1 MASPVADSAAYPEEV
16 RDFLR
21 ACNEILMLGE
31 PHIFR
36 VWNNTGL
43 TLTQI
48 RILRS
53 LREGP
58 VPAGLL
64 ADLAGVSAP
73 SLTRILTR
81 LEELGLV
88 MREAD
93 AIDRRRIEVALTR
106 EGSTFFKAPPILRFS
121 AFERAARLMP
131 AGDRVRLTRTLR
143 ELRDAVRAQIPQDD
157 IAVGSGLSSERTLN
171 SLDPIAEK

>member
-1 MASPVADSAAYPEEV
+1 MADSAAYPEEV
-16 RDFLR
+16 RDLLR

-64 ADLAGVSAP
+64 AELAGVSAP

-88 MREAD
+88 VREVD

-106 EGSTFFKAPPILRFS
+106 VGSTFFKAPPILRFS
-121 AFERAARLMP
+121 AFERAARQMP
-131 AGDRVRLTRTLR
+131 SSDRVRITRTLR
-143 ELRDAVRAQIPQDD
+143 ELRDAVRSQIPQDD
-157 IAVGSGLSSERTLN
+157 VAVGSGLSSERTLN
-171 SLDPIAEK
+171 SLDPNADT

>member
-1 MASPVADSAAYPEEV
+1 
-16 RDFLR
+16 
-21 ACNEILMLGE
+21 MLGE

-64 ADLAGVSAP
+64 AEQAGVSAP

-88 MREAD
+88 TREVD
-93 AIDRRRIEVALTR
+93 AIDRRRIDVALTR
-106 EGSTFFKAPPILRFS
+106 GGSTFFKAPPILRFS
-121 AFERAARLMP
+121 AFERAARVMP
-131 AGDRVRLTRTLR
+131 ATDRVRITRTLR

-157 IAVGSGLSSERTLN
+157 GAVGSGLNSERTLN
-171 SLDPIAEK
+171 SLDPNAAT

>member
-1 MASPVADSAAYPEEV
+1 VASPLADSAAYPEEV
-16 RDFLR
+16 RELLR
-21 ACNEILMLGE
+21 VCNEILMLGE

-64 ADLAGVSAP
+64 AEQAGVSAP

-88 MREAD
+88 TREVD
-93 AIDRRRIEVALTR
+93 PVDRRRIDVALTR
-106 EGSTFFKAPPILRFS
+106 GGSTFFKAPPILRFS
-121 AFERAARLMP
+121 AFERAARIMP
-131 AGDRVRLTRTLR
+131 AEDRVRITRTLR

-157 IAVGSGLSSERTLN
+157 LTVAAGLSPERTLN
-171 SLDPIAEK
+171 SLDPNADS